1 MDDTTPVRAGGP
13 LSHWLATAHRPQYP
27 RLDRDL
33 DVDTVVIG
41 GGIAGLATAR
51 ELAVAGR
58 ETVLIEADRILS
70 GTTGHTTGKLTALH
84 GLQYERLRRSVGPD
98 GAGLYAAAQQDA
110 LERAVALGADPATA
124 PGCERLPALTYVRD
138 PERVGEIRAEV
149 TAARAAGLDARV
161 VTETG
166 LPFAVAA
173 AVYLPDQLQIHPV
186 AFLTGL
192 AEAVTAAGGR
202 IFEQTR
208 ATAVEEH
215 ARIRIETSAGPVVH
229 AAEAV
234 LACHYPLVGPVSLLA
249 RLSPRRELVIA
260 APVPENTDPH
270 GMYLT
275 PEDRVRSVRTAPYAP
290 GQRLLI
296 VAGESFRPGENGSVD
311 RWARLE
317 SWARESFP
325 GFGTAGGVQRWAAQD
340 VDSADHLPFV
350 GHLHPGTQ
358 HLYVATG
365 FGGWGL
371 TGGIMAG
378 RLLTAHIRG
387 GPRPAWTELFDPRR
401 MPPARELPSLLTGQ
415 AAVAGHYL
423 GDRRHLAGREAA
435 EALEPGEGAVIRVH
449 GHPCAVHR
457 DTEGTLRA
465 VAARCTHMGCLVAF
479 NQAEQTWE
487 CPCHGSRFAPD
498 GTVLD
503 GPAATP
509 LAPREL

>member
-1 MDDTTPVRAGGP
+1 MDDTPVRAAGP

-27 RLDRDL
+27 RLDQDL
-33 DVDTVVIG
+33 DVDIAVIG
-41 GGIAGLATAR
+41 GGVAGLATAR
-51 ELAVAGR
+51 ELAAAGR

-70 GTTGHTTGKLTALH
+70 GTTGHTSGKLTALH
-84 GLQYERLRRSVGPD
+84 GLLYERLRHSVGPE

-110 LERAVALGADPATA
+110 LERAAALGADPAGT

-138 PERVGEIRAEV
+138 PGRVGEIRAEV

-166 LPFAVAA
+166 LPFPVAA
-173 AVYLPDQLQIHPV
+173 AVQLPDQLQIHPV
-186 AFLTGL
+186 GFLTGL
-192 AEAVTAAGGR
+192 AEAFTAAGGR

-208 ATAVEEH
+208 VTAVHEH
-215 ARIRIETSAGPVVH
+215 ARIRIDTADGAVVH

-234 LACHYPLVGPVSLLA
+234 LACLFPLVGPVSLLI
-249 RLSPRRELVIA
+249 RLSPRRELVLA
-260 APVPENTDPH
+260 APIPEAADPQ

-275 PEDRVRSVRTAPYAP
+275 PEDGIRSVRTAPYAP

-296 VAGESFRPGENGSVD
+296 VAGESFRPGENGHAE

-317 SWARESFP
+317 GWARDSFP
-325 GFGTAGGVQRWAAQD
+325 GFGAGGAVQRWAAQD
-340 VDSADHLPFV
+340 LDSADHLPFV

-378 RLLTAHIRG
+378 RLLTAHILG
-387 GPRPAWTELFDPRR
+387 GPRPSWTELFDPRR
-401 MPPARELPSLLTGQ
+401 LPPARELPALVTAQ
-415 AAVAGHYL
+415 AAIAGHYL
-423 GDRRHLAGREAA
+423 GDRRHLAAAEAA
-435 EALEPGEGAVIRVH
+435 EALPPGEGAVVRIH

-457 DTEGTLRA
+457 DADGTLRA

-479 NQAEQTWE
+479 NRDEQAWE

-498 GTVLD
+498 GRVLQ
-503 GPAATP
+503 GPATTP